1 MRRFPARV
9 PARLLGLI
17 GALALAGASL
27 GACSSAED
35 PGGSGAAG
43 GCDTLEHLG
52 TFDDTVVTVS
62 SALSDSEAE
71 RFEASLATFE
81 ECTGID
87 VVHTGSSSMETELL
101 EGTTGSASVAGQ
113 EEGQELPDLAIVPQ
127 PGLVAELA
135 EAGVL
140 VALPDQVNANIEI
153 GWNRQWAQIGTYD
166 GTAYAAPLMASVKS
180 FIWYSPVAFAE
191 SGYEVP
197 RSWAD
202 LEALTE
208 QVVEDHPDGVVTP
221 WCLGLADGESTG
233 WTMTDW
239 LEDTML
245 ATQGPGPYDTWA
257 SHQSALDDPSA
268 VRALTAVD
276 DLVLADG
283 HVDGGRQA
291 AAARSVEEAGS
302 ALLEGRCLMLH
313 ASSSFETMLPEGT
326 MVTDADGDSPVAYST
341 PRDTEDVGSTGDA
354 GSAEVPSQ
362 VPSPAASPTA
372 SSAST
377 TVRTGAAVS
386 AFLTPSADRS
396 AAPVLVGS
404 DYLVALAQ
412 GEAQAALMDYLTSA
426 HWAQERASLGGV
438 ATAHQGVDASQ
449 IPSDVAQRATTLL
462 QSRETTVRMDASD
475 SMPAVVGAGAL
486 WTDLTRWTTG
496 ELSPKEALSSAEKSW
511 PREG

>member
-1 MRRFPARV
+1 MRCFPV
-9 PARLLGLI
+9 GFPVRLLGLL

-35 PGGSGAAG
+35 PGGLGAAG
-43 GCDTLEHLG
+43 GCDALDHLG
-52 TFDDTVVTVS
+52 TFDDAVVTVS

-71 RFEASLATFE
+71 RFEVSLTAFE

-87 VVHTGSSSMETELL
+87 VVHTGSDSMETDLL
-101 EGTTGSASVAGQ
+101 EGAGVGSTPSAGQ
-113 EEGQELPDLAIVPQ
+113 GLPDLAIVPQ
-127 PGLVAELA
+127 PGLVDELA
-135 EAGVL
+135 RAGAL
-140 VALPDQVNANIEI
+140 VALPDRVNANIEI
-153 GWNRQWAQIGTYD
+153 GWNRQWAQMGTYD
-166 GTAYAAPLMASVKS
+166 GTPYAAPLMASVKS
-180 FIWYSPVAFAE
+180 FIWYSPVAFE
-191 SGYEVP
+191 EGGYEVP

-208 QVVEDHPDGVVTP
+208 QVVEDHPDGAVTP

-239 LEDTML
+239 LEDAML
-245 ATQGPGPYDTWA
+245 VTQGPGAYDAWA
-257 SHQSALDDPSA
+257 GHQSALDDVSA

-283 HVDGGRQA
+283 HVDGGREA
-291 AAARSVEEAGS
+291 AAARSVEEAGA

-326 MVTDADGDSPVAYST
+326 VVTDTDGHSPVAYST
-341 PRDTEDVGSTGDA
+341 QRDTEDVGG
-354 GSAEVPSQ
+354 AESPGGRGAPSQ
-362 VPSPAASPTA
+362 VPSPTARPTA

-377 TVRTGAAVS
+377 TVRTGATVS

-396 AAPVLVGS
+396 TAPVLVGS
-404 DYLVALAQ
+404 DYLVALAE

-449 IPSDVAQRATTLL
+449 IPSDVARRATTLL

-475 SMPAVVGAGAL
+475 SMPAVVGAEAL
-486 WTDLTRWTTG
+486 WADLTRWTTG

-511 PREG
+511 PQEG